1 MTRNARKKKRLVFFS
16 LFVTIQTHIKLYPG
30 TQVYLGLET
39 PQGRHLLVR
48 GGVLLFLGVLRPRVT
63 SGATCYVNN
72 KKRKVCFL
80 KSLFLLLRA
89 SRGFS
94 LAAGWAARKRCCVV
108 KTPGLEPV
116 TLQER
121 DAHSDLKINA
131 QVAANIQ
138 RLASL

>member
-1 MTRNARKKKRLVFFS
+1 MTRNARKKRLVFFFSS

-72 KKRKVCFL
+72 KKKSVF
-80 KSLFLLLRA
+80 KSLFALFQT
-89 SRGFS
+89 SRGLIS
-94 LAAGWAARKRCCVV
+94 TANTRWLVVLYKDAAKG
-108 KTPGLEPV
+108 
-116 TLQER
+116 
-121 DAHSDLKINA
+121 DAGA
-131 QVAANIQ
+131 
-138 RLASL
+138 